1 MLYLLISI
9 AVFLLLIYFFRN
21 TIILNIYKLP
31 MIRRSWQLPDM
42 DASSVQLKDNNKPV
56 VVCCGDSITHGHI
69 GYNWVDSLR
78 KDDTS
83 KVYINAGINAD
94 LTWNLNQRVDDI
106 IKHNPDYITILIGTN
121 DAIGSQPV
129 KLIQDYYIQTKGL
142 PQKPSID
149 WYEEQLELFIKTIK
163 ENTKAKISIFT
174 LPWLGEQ
181 KESSIIQVVKN
192 HNQIIKDLASNY
204 DIEILDLYNEFD
216 LQIEENQSLPYT
228 TSELRRLRGLRAVVL
243 YYVFGW
249 TWKDIGKKYR
259 LKLLC
264 DHIHLNEDG
273 GQIIKKLARDFIN
286 QQSTP
291 DRI

>member
-1 MLYLLISI
+1 
-9 AVFLLLIYFFRN
+9 
-21 TIILNIYKLP
+21 

-149 WYEEQLELFIKTIK
+149 WYEEQLELFIKIIK
-163 ENTKAKISIFT
+163 KNTEAKISIFT

-192 HNQIIKDLASNY
+192 HNQIIKDLANNY

-216 LQIEENQSLPYT
+216 LNITKNNSVPYT
-228 TSELRRLRGLRAVVL
+228 TTELRRLRGLRAVIL
-243 YYVFGW
+243 HYVFGW
-249 TWKDIGKKYR
+249 SWNDIGKKYR

-264 DHIHLNEDG
+264 DHIHLNEKG
-273 GQIIKKLARDFIN
+273 GLIIKNLAKGFLLN
-286 QQSTP
+286 
-291 DRI
+291 

>member
-1 MLYLLISI
+1 
-9 AVFLLLIYFFRN
+9 
-21 TIILNIYKLP
+21 

-42 DASSVQLKDNNKPV
+42 DASSVQLKDNHKPV

-69 GYNWVDSLR
+69 GYNWVGSLR
-78 KDDTS
+78 EYDTS

-94 LTWNLNQRVDDI
+94 LTWNLNQRVHDI
-106 IKHNPDYITILIGTN
+106 LKHDPDYITILIGTN

-129 KLIQDYYIQTKGL
+129 KMIQDYYIQTKGL

-149 WYEEQLELFIKTIK
+149 WYEEQLGLFIKTIK
-163 ENTKAKISIFT
+163 EKTEAKVAIFT

-181 KESSIIQVVKN
+181 KESSIIKVINN
-192 HNQIIKDLASNY
+192 HNQIIKDLARNY

-216 LQIEENQSLPYT
+216 LQIKDNDSVPYT

-243 YYVFGW
+243 YYLFGW

-273 GQIIKKLARDFIN
+273 GQIIKSLARDFIN
-286 QQSTP
+286 K
-291 DRI
+291 